1 MREEK
6 KQMPKYIVT
15 VNIKETYRVEA
26 NHAIE
31 AGAKVYKNP
40 SIESGT
46 KIFQNPYFGMHTDD
60 FHNVS
65 QSTQVTDIEEEV

>member
-1 MREEK
+1 
-6 KQMPKYIVT
+6 MPKYIVT
-15 VNIKETYRVEA
+15 VTIKETYRVEA

-46 KIFQNPYFGMHTDD
+46 KIF
-60 FHNVS
+60 HNVS